1 MPRRAS
7 KNKSTQKQN
16 EVKKPSKSVA
26 AQHNQHQE
34 DMRNESLLP
43 DCSTADSGTV
53 TVSDGVI
60 PSSTSRLNNQGV
72 NLSSPWSRRA
82 LENDNL
88 VHGSGQASVPGPGVN
103 KPAVVLDVSTDKQGF
118 LRELELTENES
129 QIIETKQAV
138 HTDLIDSVSPIT
150 GVNHSDPDISS
161 DNVITQR
168 GNTSLIQS
176 YRILRSSSTDSVLDS
191 CTKTPKKHSNK
202 LSEREREKHVDTMV
216 KTVLKQRHVGSNDSN
231 GASGRTKL
239 KSGAFSSN
247 VDNPTNKR
255 NRLIGVTNEKQ
266 KTDKTFISD
275 CFSNAKKTLTSFIAK
290 AEDEVYPL
298 EDLQSL
304 PSVTKQTCTK
314 AKSRSQSWNSN
325 SENTVICWWAIF
337 FVLTAWSFG
346 SHLYNIERPAH
357 VW

>member
-43 DCSTADSGTV
+43 DCSTADSGPV

-103 KPAVVLDVSTDKQGF
+103 KPAVALDVSTDKQGF

-129 QIIETKQAV
+129 LIIETKQAV
-138 HTDLIDSVSPIT
+138 HTELIDSVSPIT

-191 CTKTPKKHSNK
+191 CTKTPKK
-202 LSEREREKHVDTMV
+202 
-216 KTVLKQRHVGSNDSN
+216 
-231 GASGRTKL
+231 A
-239 KSGAFSSN
+239 
-247 VDNPTNKR
+247 
-255 NRLIGVTNEKQ
+255 
-266 KTDKTFISD
+266 
-275 CFSNAKKTLTSFIAK
+275 
-290 AEDEVYPL
+290 
-298 EDLQSL
+298 
-304 PSVTKQTCTK
+304 
-314 AKSRSQSWNSN
+314 
-325 SENTVICWWAIF
+325 
-337 FVLTAWSFG
+337 
-346 SHLYNIERPAH
+346 
-357 VW
+357 